1 MIWLR
6 ETRQAWIDLRRKASL
21 AGIISCLLAYFVC
34 SIALADA
41 LPPRSV
47 LVLNQSTSLRPWPNA
62 IIAGIR
68 QSISGNPGGTISFHV
83 EHLDLYQFDSPRYAD
98 NLRNYFSDKYR
109 DKPIGVIIAIGPGGL
124 RLAIKLRAFL
134 WPTTPIV
141 FAAVD
146 EDTATQDLPSG
157 VTGAAVEM
165 MLANMMKAA
174 RTVVPNLKRFAIVG
188 NRFEDQLYY
197 RHFANEIPDFS
208 QDFEFIDLMGL
219 SIDEVRRRVAMLPD
233 DSVILYIGINS
244 DREAT
249 YGSAAEVLPL
259 ITEVANQPVII
270 DVETLFGLG
279 AIGGFI
285 LSPDRIGRDA
295 GRLAMRILNGEK
307 ASDIPITTGNTLKP
321 IFDWRQLERWHID
334 EWKLPP
340 GSEIRFREPNLW
352 EQYRVQG
359 LVVLAMLLVQAA
371 LISWLLYE
379 QQRRHRAE
387 VVARNTMSELTQM
400 NRMATAG
407 ELSASIA
414 HEIKQPLTGM
424 VANANAALRW
434 LAAELPNVNK
444 ARAALTQ
451 IVTAGHHASD
461 IVTSVRAMFK
471 KDAHEEILVDVNE
484 LIETVL
490 NIMRNDLLEHGMTLH
505 TLLYERLP
513 DVKGDRVQLTQ
524 VILNLV
530 MNAAE
535 SMQSVQP
542 RILRV
547 KSNFRKPNT
556 VHVLVEDTGT
566 GVDPSHVDR
575 IFKALF
581 TTKPRGMGMGLAI
594 CRSIIESHNGRIWAS
609 AGLRGGSIFQFE
621 LPDAIHETSL

>member
-1 MIWLR
+1 
-6 ETRQAWIDLRRKASL
+6 
-21 AGIISCLLAYFVC
+21 LLAYFIC

-47 LVLNQSTSLRPWPNA
+47 LVLNQSTSSRPWPNA

-68 QSISGNPGGTISFHV
+68 SSMSGNSRGTISFYV
-83 EHLDLYQFDSPRYAD
+83 EHLDLYQFDSPQYAD

-146 EDTATQDLPSG
+146 EDTATHDLPSG

-174 RTVVPNLKRFAIVG
+174 RPVVPNLKRFAIVG
-188 NRFEDQLYY
+188 DRFEDQLYY
-197 RHFANEIPDFS
+197 RHFADEIPDFS
-208 QDFEFIDLMGL
+208 RDFEFIDLMGL
-219 SIDEVRRRVAMLPD
+219 SISEVRRRVAVLPD
-233 DSVILYIGINS
+233 DSVIFYIGINS

-249 YGSAAEVLPL
+249 YAAAAEVLPL
-259 ITEVANQPVII
+259 ITEVANRPVIV
-270 DVETLFGLG
+270 DVETVFGSG

-285 LSPDRIGRDA
+285 LTPDQIGQDA
-295 GRLAMRILNGEK
+295 GRLALRILNGEK
-307 ASDIPITTGNTLKP
+307 ASDIPITTGSTLKP
-321 IFDWRQLERWHID
+321 IFDWRQLQRWHID
-334 EWKLPP
+334 ERKLSPE
-340 GSEIRFREPNLW
+340 SEIRFREPNLW

-379 QQRRHRAE
+379 QRRRQRAE

-400 NRMATAG
+400 NRMAAAG

-414 HEIKQPLTGM
+414 HEIRQPLTGM

-434 LAAELPNVNK
+434 LAAELPNVDK
-444 ARAALTQ
+444 ARTALTQ

-471 KDAHEEILVDVNE
+471 KDEHEEIPVDVNE

-490 NIMRNDLLEHGMTLH
+490 NIMRTDLLEHGITLQ

-513 DVKGDRVQLTQ
+513 AVNGDRVQLQQ
-524 VILNLV
+524 VIMNLV

-535 SMQSVQP
+535 SMRSVQP

-556 VHVLVEDTGT
+556 IHVLVEDTGT
-566 GVDPSHVDR
+566 GVDPSHQDR
-575 IFKALF
+575 LFKALF
-581 TTKPRGMGMGLAI
+581 TTKGRGMGMGLAI
-594 CRSIIESHNGRIWAS
+594 CRSIIESHNGRIWVS

-621 LPDAIHETSL
+621 LPAAVHETSL

>member
-1 MIWLR
+1 M
-6 ETRQAWIDLRRKASL
+6 
-21 AGIISCLLAYFVC
+21 
-34 SIALADA
+34 
-41 LPPRSV
+41 
-47 LVLNQSTSLRPWPNA
+47 
-62 IIAGIR
+62 
-68 QSISGNPGGTISFHV
+68 
-83 EHLDLYQFDSPRYAD
+83 
-98 NLRNYFSDKYR
+98 
-109 DKPIGVIIAIGPGGL
+109 
-124 RLAIKLRAFL
+124 
-134 WPTTPIV
+134 

-146 EDTATQDLPSG
+146 EDTVTQDLPSG

-188 NRFEDQLYY
+188 DRFEDQLYY
-197 RHFANEIPDFS
+197 RHFANELPDFS
-208 QDFEFIDLMGL
+208 RDFEFINLMGL
-219 SIDEVRRRVAMLPD
+219 SVNEVRQRVAKRPD

-244 DREAT
+244 DQEMTSVA
-249 YGSAAEVLPL
+249 AAEVLPL
-259 ITEVANQPVII
+259 ITEASNRPVII

-285 LSPDRIGRDA
+285 LSPDRIGQDA
-295 GRLAMRILNGEK
+295 GRLALQK

-321 IFDWRQLERWHID
+321 IFDWRQLQRWHID

-352 EQYRVQG
+352 VQYYLQG
-359 LVVLAMLLVQAA
+359 LVVLAMLLVQAT
-371 LISWLLYE
+371 LISRLLYE

-387 VVARNTMSELTQM
+387 VAARNTMFELAQM
-400 NRMATAG
+400 NRIAAAG

-434 LAAELPNVNK
+434 LAAEVPNVDK
-444 ARAALTQ
+444 ARATLTQ

-461 IVTSVRAMFK
+461 VLTSVRAMFRN
-471 KDAHEEILVDVNE
+471 DTHEEIPVDVNE

-490 NIMRNDLLEHGMTLH
+490 NIMRTDLLEHGITLQ

-513 DVKGDRVQLTQ
+513 AVKGDRVQLQ
-524 VILNLV
+524 QAIMNLV

-542 RILRV
+542 RVLRV

-566 GVDPSHVDR
+566 GVDPSHQDR
-575 IFKALF
+575 LFKALF
-581 TTKPRGMGMGLAI
+581 TTKARGMGMGLAI
-594 CRSIIESHNGRIWAS
+594 CHSIIESHKGRIWMS

-621 LPDAIHETSL
+621 LPAAIHETSL